1 MRKRAALL
9 AAMLAVLAPPSV
21 DAQMKKAPAPTGSW
35 GFKTEKM
42 GYGCALA
49 GDMTI
54 TQTADKTYKCS
65 FKAVWSCELRLPK
78 AVHTEQSCVAT
89 QAGYDVLITSKMEKI
104 AKVEPAAMLE
114 QMRERYAADHFTVK
128 INWRGDE
135 MDGIFKSYGQ
145 APVKFRKRLDLVG

>member
-1 MRKRAALL
+1 MIARHALL
-9 AAMLAVLAPPSV
+9 AGMLAVLMFPAA
-21 DAQMKKAPAPTGSW
+21 DAQLKKAATPAGSW

-42 GYGCALA
+42 GYGCALS

-54 TQTADKTYKCS
+54 TQAADKTYKCT
-65 FKAVWSCELRLPK
+65 FKAVWACELRLPK

-89 QAGYDVLITSKMEKI
+89 QTGSDVLITSRMEKI
-104 AKVEPAAMLE
+104 SKVEPVAMLE
-114 QMRERYAADHFTVK
+114 QMRQRYAADHFTVK
-128 INWRGDE
+128 INGRGDE